1 MNRLAGAVTAAIL
14 ALTLGA
20 CDAARSVSFPAG
32 TAMDQLHRAGKI
44 TVGVKADQPS
54 LGFRNPATGD
64 YEGFDI
70 DLAVIVADELGL
82 ARRQITFVET
92 TTKDRETYL
101 TTGRVDVVIGSYSIT
116 PDRQKTVGQAGPYY
130 KTGQQLLVRQT
141 DRDRITAPGDVPTD
155 KVCSVRGS
163 TPLENWQ
170 RKYGGRPIAEPTYT
184 DCVRRLL
191 RGSVDAVTSDGAVLL
206 GYAAQLPT
214 KLAVVGQPFSEEAY
228 GIGYRKGDRPFCAFL
243 TRVIT
248 DIENDGRWDKAF
260 AQTLGKAGAP
270 IPVKPPPRPCQE

>member
-1 MNRLAGAVTAAIL
+1 MNRLAAAAAVL

-20 CDAARSVSFPAG
+20 CHASRPVAFPAG
-32 TAMDQLHRAGKI
+32 STMDRLHRAGKI

-54 LGFRNPATGD
+54 LGFRNPATD
-64 YEGFDI
+64 KYEGFDI

-92 TTKDRETYL
+92 TTRNRETYL

-116 PDRQKTVGQAGPYY
+116 AVRQTKVGQAGPYY
-130 KTGQQLLVRQT
+130 VTGQQLLVRHA
-141 DRDRITAPGDVPTD
+141 DRDTITAPGDVPTG

-170 RKYGGRPIAEPTYT
+170 RTYGAQPVAEPTYT

-228 GIGYRKGDRPFCAFL
+228 GIGYRRGDRLFCEFL
-243 TRVIT
+243 TRVIQ

-260 AQTLGKAGAP
+260 ARTLGKAGAP
-270 IPVKPPPRPCQE
+270 IPVKPPPRPCPR